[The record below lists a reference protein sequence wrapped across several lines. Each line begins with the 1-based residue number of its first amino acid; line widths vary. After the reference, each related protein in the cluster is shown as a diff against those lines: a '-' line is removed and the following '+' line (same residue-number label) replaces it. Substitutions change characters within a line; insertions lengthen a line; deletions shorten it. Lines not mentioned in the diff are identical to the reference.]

1 MREFIG
7 NTLLHF
13 GWAFFGQECS
23 CGGGVNLNR
32 LARYFRKQWM
42 ADMDDSTDFD
52 IEGYTLFVIGSFF
65 VDAATHNFE
74 DVL

>member
-42 ADMDDSTDFD
+42 ADMDDSTSNVSTWF
-52 IEGYTLFVIGSFF
+52 
-65 VDAATHNFE
+65 
-74 DVL
+74 